1 MHISLWI
8 FLVYIIMYT
17 FDPHFFN
24 YLKNIIKIRN
34 WIVDITC
41 ICYTEGISDQAKKK
55 NRVNN
60 LATEK
65 RSLSETQSYSMEG
78 WKEKWNECLGKSV
91 PGRGENR
98 VKA

>member
-1 MHISLWI
+1 M
-8 FLVYIIMYT
+8 
-17 FDPHFFN
+17 
-24 YLKNIIKIRN
+24 IR
-34 WIVDITC
+34 
-41 ICYTEGISDQAKKK
+41 QKKK

>member
-1 MHISLWI
+1 MYTSLWI

-24 YLKNIIKIRN
+24 YLKNIIKGRN

-41 ICYTEGISDQAKKK
+41 ICYRGYKWSGKKT
-55 NRVNN
+55 RVNN

-65 RSLSETQSYSMEG
+65 RSLSETYYSMEE
-78 WKEKWNECLGKSV
+78 WKEKWDECLGKSV